1 VIPTKAAEAI
11 KDHALQEYP
20 KECCGFLTPQGYV
33 PVQNVAPDP
42 INDFMVS
49 PRDYLNTK
57 DKLMIVH
64 SHPVQDAFDHLKY
77 KPGFWPFC
85 PTQTDMEGQLLHE
98 MPWAIVVTDGKSC
111 TDPFHWG
118 DHLLDLPLIGREF
131 RHGVTDC
138 YSAIRAWFKQE
149 VGAYLPDIPRNDNWW
164 ETDLD
169 LYHAKGPSVGLR
181 KLRDGEK
188 PKRGDVGLMKVG
200 GQNVKTVNHGL
211 VYLGDG
217 TVYHH
222 LPGRLSRR
230 EAFGGR
236 LTTVAEWMR
245 HRSME

>member
-1 VIPTKAAEAI
+1 MIS
-11 KDHALQEYP
+11 HALADSIKQHAVSEFP
-20 KECCGFLTPQGYV
+20 KESCGFVTTHGYV
-33 PVQNVAPDP
+33 PVKNSANDP
-42 INDFMVS
+42 VNDFVIS
-49 PRDYLNTK
+49 GEDYIRVPN
-57 DKLMIVH
+57 KLMVVH

-77 KPGFWPFC
+77 KPGFWPYC
-85 PTQTDMEGQLLHE
+85 PTAKDMESQIVGGL
-98 MPWAIVVTDGKSC
+98 PWAITITDGKKASE
-111 TDPFHWG
+111 PFHWG

-138 YSAIRAWFKQE
+138 YSAVRAWFKQE
-149 VGAYLPDIPRNDNWW
+149 VGVILEDIARDDNWW
-164 ETDLD
+164 ETDAD
-169 LYHAKGPSVGLR
+169 LYHKKGPEVGFR

-188 PKRGDVGLMKVG
+188 PKRGDLGLMKIG
-200 GQNVKTVNHGL
+200 GMSVRTVNHGL